1 MNYYFDDNNRY
12 QIIFPYTSDKIHVE
26 RDIEHGAS
34 KCYQELKDRDTKTY
48 IFMVHDIDA
57 GTVYYFNIPKYKHL
71 QNTDADKFV
80 LNSVVTPTPHTLPI
94 PTPIQIPTTS
104 TSTSTSTVLPQMYD
118 IIMRLNHVEYQL
130 DVLKKTI
137 VTNRQKEE
145 DTEEN
150 CTIM

>member
-1 MNYYFDDNNRY
+1 
-12 QIIFPYTSDKIHVE
+12 
-26 RDIEHGAS
+26 
-34 KCYQELKDRDTKTY
+34 
-48 IFMVHDIDA
+48 MVHDIDA

-71 QNTDADKFV
+71 QNGDADKFV
-80 LNSVVTPTPHTLPI
+80 LNSVMTPTSHTLPTQI
-94 PTPIQIPTTS
+94 PTPQPTPVQIPS
-104 TSTSTSTVLPQMYD
+104 TPAVLPQMYD
-118 IIMRLNHVEYQL
+118 IVMRLNHVEYQL